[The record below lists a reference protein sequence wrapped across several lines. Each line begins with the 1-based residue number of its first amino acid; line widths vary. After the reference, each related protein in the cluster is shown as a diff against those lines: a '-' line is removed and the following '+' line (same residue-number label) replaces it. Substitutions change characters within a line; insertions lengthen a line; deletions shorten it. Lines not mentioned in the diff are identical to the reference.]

1 MEENRLRGEAY
12 WVISDGSKY
21 EGTVGQNRQ
30 FEPSLLDGNEYANGV
45 FHGAGKLTFAD
56 GSVYEGEF
64 KNGKPHGKGKY
75 TSNTQCIREGHFVE
89 GILHGDNCKTIYP
102 EGQSYEGR

>member
-1 MEENRLRGEAY
+1 MHGYGELYMRSGRYEGEMEENRLRGEAY

-56 GSVYEGEF
+56 GSVYEASSKTGSHME
-64 KNGKPHGKGKY
+64 KANIH
-75 TSNTQCIREGHFVE
+75 QIRNV
-89 GILHGDNCKTIYP
+89 
-102 EGQSYEGR
+102 SGRPLCRRYFAW